1 MYERLL
7 ELYKQGKITDAGLDK
22 AVRKKLI
29 TEEQAEEIR
38 AEAQAIMNENKT
50 MEE

>member
-7 ELYKQGKITDAGLDK
+7 ELYKQGKITDKGLEE

-29 TEEQAEEIR
+29 TAEQAEEIR
-38 AEAQAIMNENKT
+38 EEAQAIPNENKIT
-50 MEE
+50 EV